1 MGDYNHPKPQF
12 TTESWMV
19 NLFKYYTVEI
29 MSYFINN
36 INLSSFVIRY
46 FFPIGI
52 VIMIACKEEQIGQT
66 AVDGT
71 PPSAVKNVRVEPLP
85 GGAKISYDLPDET
98 DISYITCEYMFNNEK
113 KVARSSIYN
122 DYVTIE
128 GLADIVPCDFTLY
141 LVDHSENKS
150 EPYTGSFTPLEPPF
164 RSVFKTIT
172 LEPDFGGVVVRWQNE
187 SNALIGAFLYAMNDD
202 GEWEEYDL
210 VFSSTT
216 EEVRSIRGYS
226 TDERKFGVSL
236 IDRFGNTS
244 DTLVVS
250 AVPLYEKLL
259 DKSEFKD
266 GHLAGDNYTSHNS
279 RPISNIWDG
288 DIQVIWH
295 TVPTAG
301 FTPPQTFT
309 VDLGAEAKLSRMVLW
324 NRQDGFIFN
333 QHNLRYFE
341 VWGAKELSHGIN
353 DAYWIGESWKD
364 EWVYLGDFE
373 QIKPSGLPLGQTN
386 ADDDAATRAGSEF
399 IFESGVGEVR
409 YIRFVVKE
417 TWARTAAIHIAEI
430 SIYGD
435 DGVREE

>member
-1 MGDYNHPKPQF
+1 
-12 TTESWMV
+12 S
-19 NLFKYYTVEI
+19 
-29 MSYFINN
+29 
-36 INLSSFVIRY
+36 
-46 FFPIGI
+46 
-52 VIMIACKEEQIGQT
+52 
-66 AVDGT
+66 
-71 PPSAVKNVRVEPLP
+71 EPL
-85 GGAKISYDLPDET
+85 K
-98 DISYITCEYMFNNEK
+98 
-113 KVARSSIYN
+113 
-122 DYVTIE
+122 
-128 GLADIVPCDFTLY
+128 
-141 LVDHSENKS
+141 
-150 EPYTGSFTPLEPPF
+150 GSFTPLEPPF

-172 LEPDFGGVVVRWQNE
+172 LEPDFGGVVIRWQNE

-210 VFSSTT
+210 VYSSTK

-236 IDRFGNTS
+236 IDQFGNTS

-250 AVPLYEKLL
+250 AIPLYENLL
-259 DKSEFKD
+259 DKTKFKD

-279 RPISNIWDG
+279 RPINNIWDG

-309 VDLGAEAKLSRMVLW
+309 IDLGVQAKLSRMMLW
-324 NRQDGFIFN
+324 NRQDGFTFN

-341 VWGAKELSHGIN
+341 VWGTKELSHGIN
-353 DAYWIGESWKD
+353 DNYWLGESWKD
-364 EWVYLGDFE
+364 EWIFLGDFE

-399 IFESGVGEVR
+399 IFESGAGEVR

-417 TWARTAAIHIAEI
+417 TWARTAAIHIAEV

-435 DGVREE
+435 DGNREE

>member
-1 MGDYNHPKPQF
+1 
-12 TTESWMV
+12 
-19 NLFKYYTVEI
+19 EI

-52 VIMIACKEEQIGQT
+52 VIMTACKEEQIGQT

-187 SNALIGAFLYAMNDD
+187 SNALIGAF
-202 GEWEEYDL
+202 
-210 VFSSTT
+210 
-216 EEVRSIRGYS
+216 
-226 TDERKFGVSL
+226 
-236 IDRFGNTS
+236 
-244 DTLVVS
+244 
-250 AVPLYEKLL
+250 
-259 DKSEFKD
+259 
-266 GHLAGDNYTSHNS
+266 
-279 RPISNIWDG
+279 
-288 DIQVIWH
+288 
-295 TVPTAG
+295 
-301 FTPPQTFT
+301 
-309 VDLGAEAKLSRMVLW
+309 
-324 NRQDGFIFN
+324 
-333 QHNLRYFE
+333 
-341 VWGAKELSHGIN
+341 
-353 DAYWIGESWKD
+353 
-364 EWVYLGDFE
+364 
-373 QIKPSGLPLGQTN
+373 
-386 ADDDAATRAGSEF
+386 
-399 IFESGVGEVR
+399 
-409 YIRFVVKE
+409 
-417 TWARTAAIHIAEI
+417 
-430 SIYGD
+430 
-435 DGVREE
+435 

>member
-1 MGDYNHPKPQF
+1 
-12 TTESWMV
+12 
-19 NLFKYYTVEI
+19 

-36 INLSSFVIRY
+36 INPLSLLIRY
-46 FFPIGI
+46 FLVIGVLI
-52 VIMIACKEEQIGQT
+52 AAACKEEQIGQT
-66 AVDGT
+66 GVDNV
-71 PPSAVKNVRVEPLP
+71 PPSSVKNVQVEPLP
-85 GGAKISYDLPDET
+85 GGARISYDLPDET
-98 DISYITCEYMFNNEK
+98 DISYITCEYMFNNQK
-113 KVARSSIYN
+113 KVTRSSIYN
-122 DYVTIE
+122 NYVIIE
-128 GLADIVPCDFTLY
+128 GLADVVPCDFTLY

-150 EPYTGSFTPLEPPF
+150 EPLKGSFTPLEPPF

-172 LEPDFGGVVVRWQNE
+172 LEPDFGGVVIRWQNE

-210 VFSSTT
+210 VYSSTK

-236 IDRFGNTS
+236 IDQFGNTS

-250 AVPLYEKLL
+250 AIPLYENLL
-259 DKSEFKD
+259 DKTKFKD
-266 GHLAGDNYTSHNS
+266 GHLAGDNYTSHSS

-309 VDLGAEAKLSRMVLW
+309 IDLGVQAKLSRMMLW
-324 NRQDGFIFN
+324 NRQDGFTFN

-341 VWGAKELSHGIN
+341 VWGTKELSHGIN
-353 DAYWIGESWKD
+353 DNYWLGESWKD
-364 EWVYLGDFE
+364 EWIFLGDFE

-386 ADDDAATRAGSEF
+386 GDDDAATRAGSEF
-399 IFESGVGEVR
+399 IFESGAGEVR

-417 TWARTAAIHIAEI
+417 TWARTAAIHIAEV

-435 DGVREE
+435 DGNREE